1 MKSLLDKCCE
11 KCTHGP
17 QTPCRDFIKCRKTG
31 PICHDDEACR
41 QKRQNALSDIH
52 LTKGSE
58 KKNILICAGTGCTSS
73 GSRKLVEVLQEELQ
87 KHGLTDK
94 IKITI
99 TGCHGFCEQGPL
111 MIVEPDKTFYVRVQ
125 DSDVAEIVEQN
136 LVGGQVVERL
146 LYKDPNTGEPAETYE
161 SVPFYAKQQRLVLHN
176 CGHINPEDVAEY
188 IANDGYAGFVK
199 ALLDM
204 TPEEVIEDVKK
215 SGLRGRGGAGFPTGM
230 KWSFVRQATG
240 DKKYVVCNAD
250 EGDPG
255 AFMDRSVLEGD
266 PHAVL
271 EGMLICGYAVG
282 ADEGY
287 IYVRAEYPLAIER
300 LKIAI
305 AQAEQYGILGDN
317 IFNTGFNFHI
327 KIKAGAGAFVC
338 GEETALLTSIEGNRG
353 MPRVRPPFPAQKGL
367 WGKPTNLNNVET
379 YANVPYILRHGGDN
393 YAKLGT
399 EKSKGTKIFA
409 LTGKVNNTG
418 LVEVPM
424 GMTMRDIIF
433 TIGGGIQGGKKYKA
447 VQIGGPSGGCIP
459 EENLDLP
466 VDYDS
471 LTAAGAM
478 MGSGGLVVMDETT
491 CMVDVARFFLTFTQS
506 ESCGKCTPC
515 REGTKRMLEILTRI
529 CDGEGN
535 MEDLDTLE
543 RLGRVV
549 KNTALCG
556 LGQTCP
562 NPILST
568 LRYFKDEYIA
578 HIRDKRCP
586 AGVCPNLL
594 VYKIDQEKCKGCT
607 KCAKNC
613 PAGAITGEKK
623 EPHTI
628 DTEKCIKCGA
638 CLQGCKFNAIYKA

>member
-1 MKSLLDKCCE
+1 MNNLLDKCCD
-11 KCTHGP
+11 KCTHEP
-17 QTPCRDFIKCRKTG
+17 QNPCRDFIKCRKAG
-31 PICHDDEACR
+31 PICHEDESCR
-41 QKRQNALSDIH
+41 QKRADILAGIH
-52 LTKGSE
+52 LPEGSE

-73 GSRKLVEVLQEELQ
+73 GSRKLVDVLKEELQ
-87 KHGLTDK
+87 KHNLSDK
-94 IKITI
+94 VKITI

-111 MIVEPDKTFYVRVQ
+111 MIVEPDKTFYVRVE
-125 DSDVAEIVEQN
+125 DKDVPEIVEQN
-136 LVGGQVVERL
+136 LLNGQVVERL
-146 LYKDPNTGEPAETYE
+146 LYQDPTTGELAKTYE
-161 SVPFYAKQQRLVLHN
+161 TVPFYAKQQRLVLHN

-188 IANDGYAGFVK
+188 IANDGYAGFAK
-199 ALLDM
+199 ALHELK
-204 TPEEVIEDVKK
+204 PEEVIEEVKK
-215 SGLRGRGGAGFPTGM
+215 SGLRGRGGAGFPSGM
-230 KWSFVRQATG
+230 KWGFVRQAPG

-266 PHAVL
+266 PHAVI
-271 EGMLICGYAVG
+271 EGMLTCGYAVG

-317 IFNTGFNFHI
+317 ILNSGFNFHL

-353 MPRVRPPFPAQKGL
+353 MPRVRPPFPANSGL

-379 YANVPYILRHGGDN
+379 YANVPYIMRNGGEA
-393 YAKLGT
+393 YARLGT

-424 GMTMRDIIF
+424 GMTLRDIIF
-433 TIGGGIQGGKKYKA
+433 TIGGGIQNGKKFKA

-491 CMVDVARFFLTFTQS
+491 CMVDVARFFLTFTQA

-529 CDGEGN
+529 CDGKGQ

-568 LRYFKDEYIA
+568 LRYFKDEYLA
-578 HIRDKRCP
+578 HIQDKRCP
-586 AGVCPNLL
+586 AGACASLL
-594 VYKIDQEKCKGCT
+594 TYMIDPEKCKGCG

-613 PAGAITGEKK
+613 PAGAITGAKK
-623 EPHTI
+623 EPHVI
-628 DTEKCIKCGA
+628 DTAKCIKCGS
-638 CLQGCKFNAIYKA
+638 CILGCKFEAIYKA